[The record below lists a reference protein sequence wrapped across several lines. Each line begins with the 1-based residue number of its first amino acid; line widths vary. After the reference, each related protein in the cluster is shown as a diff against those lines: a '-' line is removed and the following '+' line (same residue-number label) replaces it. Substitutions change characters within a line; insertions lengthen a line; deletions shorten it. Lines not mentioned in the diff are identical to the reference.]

1 MANIITEYPHFFT
14 ATILEWK
21 KLLKPEKYK
30 NIVVESM
37 RFIVIDQ
44 RVIIYGFVIM
54 TNHIHLIWQ
63 MNAGVTRS
71 YLQRDFLKF
80 TAQKI
85 QRDLK
90 KNHTQL
96 LCHFFVNAKDRKYQ
110 FWERN
115 PLSVEIWSENVL
127 KQKLK
132 YLHENPVKA
141 ELCRFPEEYK
151 YSSALFYKTG
161 IDNWGFLTH
170 YRD

>member
-1 MANIITEYPHFFT
+1 VANIITEYPHFFT

-132 YLHENPVKA
+132 YLHENPERLNYVDSRKSINIRQ
-141 ELCRFPEEYK
+141 LCFIRPG
-151 YSSALFYKTG
+151 LITG
-161 IDNWGFLTH
+161 DF
-170 YRD
+170 